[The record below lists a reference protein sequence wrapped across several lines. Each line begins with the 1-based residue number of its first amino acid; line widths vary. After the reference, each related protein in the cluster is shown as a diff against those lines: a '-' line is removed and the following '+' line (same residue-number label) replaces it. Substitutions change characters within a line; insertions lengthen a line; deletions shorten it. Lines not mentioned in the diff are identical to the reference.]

1 MGEMSLESL
10 HVSYSIPRSISLE
23 RAGEN
28 DKPSHP
34 PPDIV
39 TMHPDFF
46 YPRCETHFP
55 SFSQVHA

>member
-10 HVSYSIPRSISLE
+10 RVSYDIPRSISLE

-34 PPDIV
+34 PPNIV
-39 TMHPDFF
+39 TMHCDFF
-46 YPRCETHFP
+46 THGVRLPFHP
-55 SFSQVHA
+55 FS